1 LLDIK
6 ELLVSKE
13 VSVTSNL
20 GAGIVPFNWQSFEL
34 HHLHL
39 QDEEI
44 TKGMAYLFA
53 EMGESYVDLIAT
65 GSSEALLIVEALAE
79 VTSHPDDNISAITF
93 NFWHHLSHALTNR
106 CGLIWIH
113 DFFPR

>member
-1 LLDIK
+1 MLDIK

-65 GSSEALLIVEALAE
+65 GMSSLDVYWVYDAVWEAIV
-79 VTSHPDDNISAITF
+79 SYFIY
-93 NFWHHLSHALTNR
+93 
-106 CGLIWIH
+106 CM
-113 DFFPR
+113 FFT

>member
-1 LLDIK
+1 LRIVKIEKTLCICGVLCARSRFSYEQVK
-6 ELLVSKE
+6 IS
-13 VSVTSNL
+13 
-20 GAGIVPFNWQSFEL
+20 AGVNGSRV
-34 HHLHL
+34 
-39 QDEEI
+39 
-44 TKGMAYLFA
+44 GMA
-53 EMGESYVDLIAT
+53 